1 MTGQATAL
9 PTIPIDHL
17 SATQRASAAQVRSGI
32 TSCRCTALNDT
43 GTLLPLIPQLQT
55 CPNRSGRLTLSAS
68 GRAVCRVS
76 PEFVARDGAAMVWGV
91 ELLGAWPAR
100 THHNR
105 NQRFLLRLVLR
116 RPIQFPKVCLTRR
129 AFAGI
134 GVLLAAV
141 GLYGVMSFLVT
152 QRRREIGVR
161 MAIGATPRD
170 LLVRVLREG
179 SLIVATGI
187 AAGAAGG
194 FAFSA
199 VAGTFV
205 NNVRLPGALP
215 LLGAAAVLV
224 GAGILASLM
233 PAAKASHVDV
243 VKALRSE

>member
-55 CPNRSGRLTLSAS
+55 CPNRSGRLTLSTS

-134 GVLLAAV
+134 GVK
-141 GLYGVMSFLVT
+141 
-152 QRRREIGVR
+152 
-161 MAIGATPRD
+161 D
-170 LLVRVLREG
+170 LLPHRLGQRKDRD
-179 SLIVATGI
+179 
-187 AAGAAGG
+187 AGWACGKGARSCRQLSHRTTQTSRTP
-194 FAFSA
+194 AR
-199 VAGTFV
+199 
-205 NNVRLPGALP
+205 NV
-215 LLGAAAVLV
+215 
-224 GAGILASLM
+224 LASLSKRVTI
-233 PAAKASHVDV
+233 A
-243 VKALRSE
+243 R